1 MFEVY
6 LQFKRNSTLIH
17 RALDK
22 EYILVKVLLYQSSP
36 IDSIF
41 KKFFTLKLGCAT
53 MQLII

>member
-1 MFEVY
+1 MLEVY